1 MVSVR
6 NDGDGGAVT
15 ELLPDQKGALEPG
28 EAAAEDD
35 DFRSIGG
42 RGGPPSLTVDNAMT
56 VAHQVR
62 RRIRVAPSKG
72 RG

>member
-15 ELLPDQKGALEPG
+15 ELLSAQNGALEPG

-35 DFRSIGG
+35 DLRSIGG
-42 RGGPPSLTVDNAMT
+42 DGGPLHSLSTM
-56 VAHQVR
+56 
-62 RRIRVAPSKG
+62 P
-72 RG
+72 